1 MPPLEARSEE
11 TEMTQLNI
19 TPLLAVCVALV
30 ALGVADVA
38 SAAKSREARVAGGQK
53 VTLTKSRFS
62 SNELK
67 ARRPDMQRLIPKVR

>member
-1 MPPLEARSEE
+1 
-11 TEMTQLNI
+11 MTQLNI
-19 TPLLAVCVALV
+19 TPLLAACVALV